1 MFAAEVQQQFIH
13 DGVFKYSVLES
24 CEFIPLSY
32 FSTLGEG
39 RG

>member
-1 MFAAEVQQQFIH
+1 MLAAEVQVQFIH
-13 DGVFKYSVLES
+13 GGIFKYSLLES
-24 CEFIPLSY
+24 NEFIPLSY